1 MANIAIFSAD
11 FCNGSSVVKEV
22 LDRTNLTL
30 VTDGNIVTK
39 AAKISGMSEAKIERV
54 FSPKVSVFNKF
65 THERERALANLKL
78 VMAEMLSEN
87 NLLMAGY
94 LGHLIPRTITP
105 VLKVCLV
112 GDIKFRTSVATS
124 QQGLS
129 EDAAQKIIS
138 KLDLERAHW
147 VNTFY
152 DVDSPWSLELYD
164 IIIPMD
170 KTSVTDAAALIEE
183 YMQKDVLQPTEASK
197 REIEDTHLASEVEVA
212 LAREGHDV
220 LVEARDGAVT
230 LTIHKQVIM
239 QSRLEH
245 ELRAI
250 AEKIP
255 GVKSIE
261 TKLGKTYHEANI
273 YRKYDFELPSKV
285 LLVDDE
291 QEFVQTLSERLIL
304 RDMGTAVAQDGQSAL
319 NMIAE
324 DKPDVLVLD
333 LKMPGIDGIEVLRRV
348 KESHA
353 EVEVIVLTG
362 HGSEADRVKCLELGA
377 FAYMH
382 KPVDIDMLSKKLK
395 EANEKI
401 HARHASAT

>member
-30 VTDGNIVTK
+30 ITDGNIIAT
-39 AAKISGMSEAKIERV
+39 AAKNSGMSEAKIERV
-54 FSPKVSVFNKF
+54 FSTKVSVFNKF

-78 VMAEMLSEN
+78 VVAEMLSKN

-112 GDIKFRTSVATS
+112 GDIRFRASIAAR

-129 EDAAQKIIS
+129 EEAAHKTITALDA
-138 KLDLERAHW
+138 ERAHW
-147 VNTFY
+147 VHTLF
-152 DVDSPWSLELYD
+152 DVDSPWSPELYD
-164 IIIPMD
+164 IVIPMD

-183 YMQKDVLQPTEASK
+183 YMQKDVLQPTEASS
-197 REIEDTHLASEVEVA
+197 REIENSRLASEVEVA
-212 LAREGHDV
+212 LAREGHDIF
-220 LVEARDGAVT
+220 VEARDGAIT
-230 LTIHKQVIM
+230 LTINKQVIM
-239 QSRLEH
+239 QSRLEQ
-245 ELRAI
+245 ELKAI
-250 AEKIP
+250 TERVP

-261 TKLGKTYHEANI
+261 TKLGRTYHEANI

-304 RDMGTAVAQDGQSAL
+304 RDMGAAVAQDGQSAL

-324 DKPDVLVLD
+324 DQPEVMVLD

-348 KESHA
+348 KETHP

-362 HGSEADRVKCLELGA
+362 HGSEADRVKCIELGA

-382 KPVDIDMLSKKLK
+382 KPVDIDLLSKKLK
-395 EANEKI
+395 EANDKI
-401 HARHASAT
+401 RGKNTAIA